1 MFLIIHI
8 HNNFNLVLNT
18 IRIKINNTNFIKRV
32 LDKKINFI
40 FELNHQRQNLLEHRL
55 VNVLC

>member
-40 FELNHQRQNLLEHRL
+40 FKLNHQRQNLLEHRL